1 MCGYK
6 DTHIY
11 SLDIQFRNEEQ
22 QNKYKT
28 CIHHVATIV
37 PLMIKQIQTS

>member
-6 DTHIY
+6 DTLIY
-11 SLDIQFRNEEQ
+11 IQFRNEEQ